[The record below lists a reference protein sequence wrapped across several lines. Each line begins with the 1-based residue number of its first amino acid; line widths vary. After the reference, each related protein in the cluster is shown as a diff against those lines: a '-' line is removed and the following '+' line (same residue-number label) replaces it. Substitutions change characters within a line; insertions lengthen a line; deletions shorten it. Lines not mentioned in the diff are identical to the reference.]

1 MAFQALEFKQPGKIK
16 VRADIAGK
24 RYKIGSLVLRRNSK
38 ILREAAPRKAGQS
51 PLLISDSTLACLI
64 R

>member
-1 MAFQALEFKQPGKIK
+1 MAFQTLEFEQPGKIK

-24 RYKIGSLVLRRNSK
+24 RYKIVSLVVRHNSK

-51 PLLISDSTLACLI
+51 PLLVSGSTLAWLI